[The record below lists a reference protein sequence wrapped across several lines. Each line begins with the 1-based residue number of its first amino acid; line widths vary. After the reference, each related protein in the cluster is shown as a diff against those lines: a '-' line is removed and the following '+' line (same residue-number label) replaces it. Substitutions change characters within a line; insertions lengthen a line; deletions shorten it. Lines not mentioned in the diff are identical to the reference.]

1 MGIPRVLA
9 AAFVAAVV
17 AAPAAAQQRAAPE
30 SVVATLR
37 AAPVHACDTFA
48 ANPLDPGR
56 VVPGVQTAQ
65 IDTRRA
71 IAACI
76 EAVDLFPAELRFQ
89 FQLGRAYRQAG
100 QYDEAFRWYSAA
112 ANGGYAGAQNSLGVM
127 YSRGEGVSQDCDE
140 AAKWMGRAAA
150 QGYAVAISNLRTL
163 RCVRVV

>member
-1 MGIPRVLA
+1 MWTGRALA
-9 AAFVAAVV
+9 MLVVVAVT
-17 AAPAAAQQRAAPE
+17 AAPAAAQQRAAAQA
-30 SVVATLR
+30 V
-37 AAPVHACDTFA
+37 AAPVHACDTHA

-56 VVPGVQTAQ
+56 VGPGVQTAQ

-71 IAACI
+71 IAACT

-127 YSRGEGVSQDCDE
+127 YSRGEGVGQDCDE
-140 AAKWMGRAAA
+140 AAKWIGRAAA
-150 QGYAVAISNLRTL
+150 QGYPAAISNLRTL